1 MMLRYRIGCGSI
13 KLCIESTAGPSLW
26 VKPSAINTTFGSLSH
41 KDDFFFVNKN
51 RKLILV
57 TNRISSTEKVVEY
70 VHSTPNAI
78 VRLIDSNIVT
88 KYIVRDVETDFLL
101 EDIAKE
107 IASQDILVSKIVGF
121 KKKGTSE
128 PIPIILIDEIGKT
141 NRSEIKIGRVIFR
154 VSRFIE
160 NPKVCFKCLKFG
172 HTQIRCNKDKR
183 CSKCGGTHND
193 ECTGPIKC
201 FRCNEPHD
209 ALDKN
214 CTIFIREQEII
225 NLVQTHDILFAEAR
239 KRVATGQS
247 FAAVAGSTST
257 SKSVVS
263 SEVQAQLSDLLLV
276 IKSLQDQITN
286 LAPQV
291 SQISN
296 LREVNKKI
304 LDRCIQTQE
313 HLDHQIVENKN
324 LQALMNSQNKIIESL
339 TNRLTVL
346 ESNYGFRSS
355 DSPDPG
361 LYHQSLDELNNFSP
375 AIPVDT
381 GPGIG

>member
-1 MMLRYRIGCGSI
+1 
-13 KLCIESTAGPSLW
+13 
-26 VKPSAINTTFGSLSH
+26 
-41 KDDFFFVNKN
+41 
-51 RKLILV
+51 
-57 TNRISSTEKVVEY
+57 
-70 VHSTPNAI
+70 

-88 KYIVRDVETDFLL
+88 KYIIRDVETDFIL
-101 EDIAKE
+101 EDIAIE
-107 IASQDILVSKIVGF
+107 IASQDILVSKIGRF
-121 KKKGTSE
+121 KKKRTSE
-128 PIPIILIDEIGKT
+128 PISIILIDEIGKT

-160 NPKVCFKCLKFG
+160 NLKVCFKCLKFG

-183 CSKCGGTHND
+183 CSKCVGTHNH
-193 ECTGPIKC
+193 EYTGPIKC
-201 FRCNEPHD
+201 FHCNEPHD

-225 NLVQTHDILFAEAR
+225 NLVRNHDISFAEAR

-247 FAAVAGSTST
+247 FAAVARNTST
-257 SKSVVS
+257 SKPVVS
-263 SEVQAQLSDLLLV
+263 SGVQDQLSDLLLV

-286 LAPQV
+286 LDP
-291 SQISN
+291 QISN

-324 LQALMNSQNKIIESL
+324 LQALIDSQNKAIESL

-355 DSPDPG
+355 DSPDLG
-361 LYHQSLDELNNFSP
+361 LFNQSLDELNNFSS